1 MTAGRFAMTAAVLW
15 AATTFAQP
23 AVEDADVAAVRAAF
37 EFGNY
42 EEALAAA
49 QARIDR
55 GELSPQELTE
65 LHKYAGLSALNL
77 ARTEDAERHLL
88 AALRVNPELRLDPF
102 LIPPRAIQFF
112 DRIKVANAAELE
124 QIRQAQRAEQLAR
137 EQAEAERKRREEE
150 EQRRRLE
157 ELGRKITYRTTE
169 KKSWFANFLP
179 FGIGQFQQDRPT
191 LGILLASVEGALLT
205 GSIIAWG
212 GYNSLII
219 TSSVILTDRQDPKTG
234 KNPQIDVEWVP
245 SEYAVRERNWK
256 IAHYAGAGV
265 FLAVYAYGVVDA
277 LIGHED
283 EVTTTTVEEKPSAA
297 PPANGGAHLYITPLP
312 GGAAAGLHL
321 RF

>member
-1 MTAGRFAMTAAVLW
+1 MTAGRLAIAALLLSATAA
-15 AATTFAQP
+15 AQP
-23 AVEDADVAAVRAAF
+23 VGDDADVAPVRAAF

-42 EEALAAA
+42 EEALETAR
-49 QARIDR
+49 ARIDR
-55 GELSPQELTE
+55 GELSPEALTE

-77 ARTEDAERHLL
+77 ARSEDAERHLL
-88 AALRVNPELRLDPF
+88 AALRINPDLRLDPF

-112 DRIKVANAAELE
+112 DRIKASHAAELE
-124 QIRQAQRAEQLAR
+124 GIRQAQRAEQLAR

-157 ELGRKITYRTTE
+157 ELGRRVTIRTTE

-191 LGILLASVEGALLT
+191 RGILLASLEGALLT

-219 TSSVILTDRQDPKTG
+219 TSSVVLTDRHDPHTKKHPTVD
-234 KNPQIDVEWVP
+234 IEWVP
-245 SEYAVRERNWK
+245 AEYEVRERNWK
-256 IAHYAGAGV
+256 IAHYAGAGL

-277 LIGHED
+277 LAHHQD
-283 EVTTTTVEEKPSAA
+283 EVTTTTVEEKPAA
-297 PPANGGAHLYITPLP
+297 PNGGAQLYLTPLP